1 MELATEELHPRTES
15 DSVAARVKTHTIDG
29 AALAFRKLI
38 YNEAVCGSSL
48 VLHNILA
55 FS

>member
-1 MELATEELHPRTES
+1 MELATEELHPRTEL
-15 DSVAARVKTHTIDG
+15 DSAAASVKTHIIDV
-29 AALAFRKLI
+29 AAQVFRKLI
-38 YNEAVCGSSL
+38 YYEAVCGSSL